1 MRSRVTLSVDA
12 NSGGEAIALALSQ
25 ILQAQQMLP
34 YESWPQPWQRQ
45 VEAACGGK
53 VPLYLVLPNTA
64 QELAA
69 VTSLAHQHRW
79 RVMVAGQGTKL
90 GWGALG
96 RDVELVISIQKLNRL
111 IDHAVEDMT
120 VTVEAG
126 MRFADLQLLLVKHRQ
141 WLPLDPMYPAQATLG
156 GILATR
162 DAGSLRHRYGS
173 LRDLCLGLHFVRS
186 DGQTAKAGGRVV
198 KNVAGYDLMKLFAGA
213 YGTLGIVT
221 EMTLRVYPLQSA
233 SQTILV
239 TGTATAIHEMTHEL
253 LQSTLT
259 PVRMDIEVK
268 SYPETLTL
276 LVQFQSLPESVS
288 AQIERIQAMAQ
299 ERSLTA
305 LILTDK
311 VLTDEAASAR
321 EADFSPS
328 NDSILCHVGI
338 LSAQSV
344 SSLVALR
351 QIAADHSLIM
361 HGRIHAGSGLGQ
373 LYLVGSEAAAETVLM
388 KWRSQCE
395 QWGGFLSVLEAPR
408 SLKQSIDVWGYSGS
422 ALDAMRKLKE
432 HFDPQGLL
440 NPGRF
445 VSGI

>member
-1 MRSRVTLSVDA
+1 VTLPADA
-12 NSGGEAIALALSQ
+12 NSRREAIALALSQ
-25 ILQAQQMLP
+25 ILQAQQLLP

-53 VPLYLVLPNTA
+53 APLYLVLPHTA

-69 VTSLAHQHRW
+69 VMSLAHQHRW
-79 RVMVAGQGTKL
+79 RVLVAGQGTKL

-126 MRFADLQLLLVKHRQ
+126 MRFADLQLLLAKHRQ
-141 WLPLDPMYPAQATLG
+141 WLPLDPIYPAQATLG

-162 DAGSLRHRYGS
+162 DAGALRHRYGS

-239 TGTATAIHEMTHEL
+239 TGTATAIDEITREL

-268 SYPETLTL
+268 SHPEALTL

-288 AQIERIQAMAQ
+288 AQIERVQTMAQ
-299 ERSLTA
+299 ARSLTA
-305 LILTDK
+305 LILTN
-311 VLTDEAASAR
+311 EANSSQV
-321 EADFSPS
+321 EDYSPS
-328 NDSILCHVGI
+328 NDSILCQIGV

-351 QIAADHSLIM
+351 QIAADYSLIM

-373 LYLVGSEAAAETVLM
+373 LHLVNSEAVAEAVLM
-388 KWRSQCE
+388 KWRSHCE

-408 SLKQSIDVWGYSGS
+408 SLKQRIDVWGYSGS

>member
-1 MRSRVTLSVDA
+1 VPLPADA
-12 NSGGEAIALALSQ
+12 SAWRDAIALALSQ
-25 ILQAQQMLP
+25 IFQAQQMLP
-34 YESWPQPWQRQ
+34 YESWPQPWQQQ
-45 VEAACGGK
+45 VEAACGGQ
-53 VPLYLVLPNTA
+53 VPLYWVLPNTV

-69 VTSLAHQHRW
+69 VMSLAHQHRW
-79 RVMVAGQGTKL
+79 CVLVAGQGTKL

-96 RDVELVISIQKLNRL
+96 RDVELVISTQKLNGL

-126 MRFADLQLLLVKHRQ
+126 MRFADLQLLLAKHRQ

-156 GILATR
+156 GILATK

-213 YGTLGIVT
+213 HGTLGIVT

-239 TGTATAIHEMTHEL
+239 TGTATAIDEITHEL

-259 PVRMDIEVK
+259 PVRMDIAVK
-268 SYPETLTL
+268 SQTETLTL

-288 AQIERIQAMAQ
+288 AQIERVQAMAQ
-299 ERSLTA
+299 ARSLTA
-305 LILTDK
+305 VILTSD
-311 VLTDEAASAR
+311 VDSSRDAES
-321 EADFSPS
+321 SPGDNLDNNPGNNS
-328 NDSILCHVGI
+328 MLCQVGI
-338 LSAQSV
+338 LSAQAV

-361 HGRIHAGSGLGQ
+361 YGKIHAGSGLGQ
-373 LYLVGSEAAAETVLM
+373 LYLVGSEAGAEAVLI

-395 QWGGFLSVLEAPR
+395 QCGGFLSVLEAPR
-408 SLKQSIDVWGYSGS
+408 SIKQNLDVWGYSGS